1 MKFGFFAVI
10 NCGKITCSVY
20 VSRNK
25 SKEMSQLMVDIYSF
39 SKRRMMLLE
48 CALKATSV
56 VNRRIDRYSK
66 SKLLVGFEH
75 PAVHLRC
82 NGSNT
87 LTEYLLSMLVL
98 STFFVEAAFA
108 LPAVAEAAMTVVVV

>member
-1 MKFGFFAVI
+1 MCV
-10 NCGKITCSVY
+10 
-20 VSRNK
+20 
-25 SKEMSQLMVDIYSF
+25 
-39 SKRRMMLLE
+39 
-48 CALKATSV
+48 KAASV

-75 PAVHLRC
+75 PIL
-82 NGSNT
+82 
-87 LTEYLLSMLVL
+87 LTEYLLSMLML